1 MENAIHYST
10 DHSSIRVESSIVGS
24 YAVLTITDY
33 GIGIPPEDLPHVTE
47 RFYRVNK
54 ARSRSDGGSGLGLS
68 IVEQIVK
75 QHKGKLEIKSIVDE
89 GTVVSVMFPL
99 MEEE

>member
-1 MENAIHYST
+1 MKKIFNSFNNDYRLWDRDST
-10 DHSSIRVESSIVGS
+10 RS
-24 YAVLTITDY
+24 
-33 GIGIPPEDLPHVTE
+33 LPHVTE

-54 ARSRSDGGSGLGLS
+54 ARSRLNGGSGLGLS

-75 QHKGKLEIKSIVDE
+75 QHKGKLKIKSILGE
-89 GTVVSVMFPL
+89 GTAVSVMFPL